1 MWERNIFSF
10 GICEN
15 FHSKKIKW
23 LHSTRDT
30 ERERE
35 RERERCIYTK
45 QKRRRREGSQ
55 GQLDPEIANRVEK
68 FTNA

>member
-1 MWERNIFSF
+1 LAALN
-10 GICEN
+10 
-15 FHSKKIKW
+15 H
-23 LHSTRDT
+23 
-30 ERERE
+30 RERE